1 MVVLFLTMTKL
12 FCTEDAYNMR
22 VVFLEDVEGVAHGG
36 DVKEVKNGFARN
48 YLIPKNLAVPAN
60 HNALQ
65 RVEKLSRRAGVT
77 RIQLLSDLKELAQE
91 LDGRRVD
98 VEMRAGS
105 SGRLYGSVTN
115 TIIADALSEMT
126 ASEIE
131 RRTVE
136 IDEPIRDLGVYD
148 LAIRLHPEVSAS
160 IQVVVYPIGT
170 DPDDMIPSEEDEEA
184 SEDATAEV
192 EEVAEAVAE
201 TTIEASTEEA
211 SDEDDSD
218 DADSDEGE
226 EEESSDDGDAEES
239 PEEQEE
245 DN

>member
-1 MVVLFLTMTKL
+1 MWHNGGIVFHNDEL

-48 YLIPKNLAVPAN
+48 YLIPKSLAVPAT

-65 RVEKLSRRAGVT
+65 MVEKLSRQAGVT
-77 RIQLLSDLKELAQE
+77 RIKQLSDLKELAQE
-91 LDGRRVD
+91 LNGKRVD

-115 TIIADALSEMT
+115 VIIAESLSEMT
-126 ASEIE
+126 DQEID
-131 RRTVE
+131 RRTVD

-148 LAIRLHPEVSAS
+148 LSINLHPEVTAS

-170 DPDDMIPSEEDEEA
+170 DPDDMIRSEEEEA
-184 SEDATAEV
+184 AEQETAEAEV
-192 EEVAEAVAE
+192 EEAVAE
-201 TTIEASTEEA
+201 TTAKASAEET
-211 SDEDDSD
+211 SDDDSD
-218 DADSDEGE
+218 DEDAEDTE
-226 EEESSDDGDAEES
+226 EEKE
-239 PEEQEE
+239 
-245 DN
+245 

>member
-1 MVVLFLTMTKL
+1 
-12 FCTEDAYNMR
+12 MR

-48 YLIPKNLAVPAN
+48 YLIPKNLAVPAD

-65 RVEKLSRRAGVT
+65 RVEKLSRKAGVT

-170 DPDDMIPSEEDEEA
+170 DPDDMIPSEKDEEA
-184 SEDATAEV
+184 GEEATAEV
-192 EEVAEAVAE
+192 EEEVAEAVAE
-201 TTIEASTEEA
+201 TTVEASTEEA

>member
-1 MVVLFLTMTKL
+1 
-12 FCTEDAYNMR
+12 
-22 VVFLEDVEGVAHGG
+22 
-36 DVKEVKNGFARN
+36 
-48 YLIPKNLAVPAN
+48 
-60 HNALQ
+60 
-65 RVEKLSRRAGVT
+65 
-77 RIQLLSDLKELAQE
+77 
-91 LDGRRVD
+91 
-98 VEMRAGS
+98 MRAGS

-184 SEDATAEV
+184 GEEPTAEV
-192 EEVAEAVAE
+192 GEVAEAVAE
-201 TTIEASTEEA
+201 TTVEASTEGA
-211 SDEDDSD
+211 SDEADSD
-218 DADSDEGE
+218 DAGSDEGE
-226 EEESSDDGDAEES
+226 EEESPDDGDAEES